1 MLDYLTKD
9 QEDSSDDDMDEEEVD
24 GAVMNAQM
32 AQADDFDFDQE

>member
-1 MLDYLTKD
+1 VLDYLTKD